1 MKQYFVNKM
10 TEDNGDHEVHAETC
24 INPPNEANRHYLGSF
39 SNCKEAVEKAREIYD
54 RVNGCFHCCNECH
67 TT

>member
-10 TEDNGDHEVHAETC
+10 AADNGDHEVHAEGC
-24 INPPNEANRHYLGSF
+24 VNPPTEENRDYLGSF
-39 SNCKEAVEKAREIYD
+39 SNCEEAVKKAKQKYD
-54 RVNGCFHCCNECH
+54 KVDGCFHCCKECH